1 MTSIPDEIER
11 FLRTGDHDPV
21 CTAWPG
27 NVIERSNRA
36 DDELRR
42 ALVAEVKRLA
52 GSRPPR
58 RPLADRDLV
67 AFTRRKVEPMV
78 RGLFARAEQE
88 AVLAT
93 LEQATIVLTPENI
106 EGLLL
111 AVSYLS
117 SAWNLA
123 NLYLTGVG
131 ANVLAEN
138 APRLVG
144 LSEHTTF
151 YVSAEYFENN
161 EPFDDFIVHEAAHVF
176 HNCKRRTLGLRATR
190 RHEWLLEI
198 DFRKR
203 ETFAYACE
211 IYSRIVARAPR
222 LADRAAL
229 GEHYERDEHGP
240 PDERVDR
247 DELVAILREAAS
259 ARNGWKKILARC
271 APER

>member
-1 MTSIPDEIER
+1 
-11 FLRTGDHDPV
+11 
-21 CTAWPG
+21 
-27 NVIERSNRA
+27 
-36 DDELRR
+36 
-42 ALVAEVKRLA
+42 
-52 GSRPPR
+52 
-58 RPLADRDLV
+58 
-67 AFTRRKVEPMV
+67 MV

-93 LEQATIVLTPENI
+93 LERATIVLTPENI

-190 RHEWLLEI
+190 HHEWLLEI

-229 GEHYERDEHGP
+229 GEHYARDEHGP